1 MIFIL
6 NRDYNI
12 LGIASNDTEDMLNY
26 YNDKLH
32 SELSSGVSTF
42 EFTVSKNHS
51 NASYLQEG
59 NFITFKTKK
68 GKQVLFTIIEM
79 EEDRFQKS
87 VYCEDIGL
95 DLLNETRGPLI
106 ATSAHPI
113 SWYIEDTLLDSG
125 WEIGINE
132 INHLSRKLEFD
143 SYTNALERILNILS
157 RFDDAEV
164 DFTVNFDGNKVVN
177 QYINIY
183 KRRGRTTGIRIDADF
198 NLVEARRKVSIDSL
212 ATGLYGLG
220 AEVKTENPDDPGVVT
235 TFASIEYDDGRYYQ
249 WEGYIFDRE
258 ANKKWSRYSGDLA
271 NRKGFIVDYYSYDT
285 ESPQELFNRT
295 LTQLKKRCEPA
306 VEYEAKVSSLN
317 LDLEIGDTVTI
328 VDSDFNP
335 PLYLEA
341 RVLSVDES
349 KSDNLDDTIKLGN
362 YELLKSSID
371 TKVRDIQKDISS
383 TRAAITGLALGVIVE
398 QGTTGYGGYVK
409 YADGAMSAWGT
420 TYYESVAFA
429 YPIGALWY
437 ASPLVVTFGVTFEE
451 IQSVVAVGNGAF
463 VQFIGGN
470 TTSGAFHLYR
480 PLEETVG
487 NSGIG
492 LQWTAWGRWKP

>member
-12 LGIASNDTEDMLNY
+12 LGIASNDTENMLNY

-51 NASYLQEG
+51 DASYLQEG

-68 GKQVLFTIIEM
+68 GRQVLFTIIEM

-271 NRKGFIVDYYSYDT
+271 NRSGFIVDYYSYDT
-285 ESPQELFNRT
+285 ENPQELFNRT
-295 LTQLKKRCEPA
+295 LSQLKKRCEPA
-306 VEYEAKVSSLN
+306 IEYEAKISGIG

-341 RVLSVDES
+341 RVLSIDES

-383 TRAAITGLALGVIVE
+383 TRAAITGLSLGVIVE

-409 YADGAMSAWGT
+409 YADGAMCAWGS
-420 TYYESVAFA
+420 TYYEYLEFS
-429 YPIGALWY
+429 YNLGAVWY
-437 ASPLVVTFGVTFEE
+437 TSPQIINFGVTFES
-451 IQSVVAVGNGAF
+451 IQSVLGVGAF
-463 VQFIGGN
+463 ATTQFVTGN
-470 TTSGAFHLYR
+470 TTSAAFDMYR
-480 PLEETVG
+480 HAEESVG
-487 NSGIG
+487 NSQIGI
-492 LQWTAWGRWKP
+492 QWVAWGRWKP

>member
-12 LGIASNDTEDMLNY
+12 LGIASNDTENMLNY

-51 NASYLQEG
+51 DASYLQEG

-68 GKQVLFTIIEM
+68 GRQVLFTIIEM

-271 NRKGFIVDYYSYDT
+271 NRKGFIVDYYSYYT
-285 ESPQELFNRT
+285 
-295 LTQLKKRCEPA
+295 
-306 VEYEAKVSSLN
+306 
-317 LDLEIGDTVTI
+317 
-328 VDSDFNP
+328 
-335 PLYLEA
+335 
-341 RVLSVDES
+341 
-349 KSDNLDDTIKLGN
+349 
-362 YELLKSSID
+362 
-371 TKVRDIQKDISS
+371 
-383 TRAAITGLALGVIVE
+383 
-398 QGTTGYGGYVK
+398 
-409 YADGAMSAWGT
+409 
-420 TYYESVAFA
+420 
-429 YPIGALWY
+429 
-437 ASPLVVTFGVTFEE
+437 
-451 IQSVVAVGNGAF
+451 
-463 VQFIGGN
+463 
-470 TTSGAFHLYR
+470 
-480 PLEETVG
+480 
-487 NSGIG
+487 
-492 LQWTAWGRWKP
+492 